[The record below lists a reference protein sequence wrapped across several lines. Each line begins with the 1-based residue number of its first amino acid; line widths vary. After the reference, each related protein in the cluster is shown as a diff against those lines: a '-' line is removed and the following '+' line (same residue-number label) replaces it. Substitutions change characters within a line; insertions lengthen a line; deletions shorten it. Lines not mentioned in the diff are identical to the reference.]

1 MVLLISEGEANIAAA
16 ETIPEAVRLKN
27 TDRAVLKAL
36 AIGPSLF
43 VNFDLLLSVVSR
55 PSQRNVLHS
64 PSFRELDDVAAQ
76 LVNATCN
83 GQTSRLLDIDS
94 LERLY

>member
-1 MVLLISEGEANIAAA
+1 MVLLISEGEANVAAA
-16 ETIPEAVRLKN
+16 ETIPEACRLKN
-27 TDRAVLKAL
+27 EGRAVLKAL
-36 AIGPSLF
+36 AIGESSF
-43 VNFDLLLSVVSR
+43 MNFDLLLSVVSR

-83 GQTSRLLDIDS
+83 GLL
-94 LERLY
+94 LF

>member
-27 TDRAVLKAL
+27 EGRAVLKVL
-36 AIGPSLF
+36 AIGESSF
-43 VNFDLLLSVVSR
+43 MNFDLLLSVVSR
-55 PSQRNVLHS
+55 PSQRNVFHS

-83 GQTSRLLDIDS
+83 GLL
-94 LERLY
+94 LF

>member
-1 MVLLISEGEANIAAA
+1 VVLLISDGEANIEAA

-27 TDRAVLKAL
+27 EGRVVLKAL
-36 AIGPSLF
+36 AIGRASF
-43 VNFDLLLSVVSR
+43 MNFDILRSVVSR

-64 PSFRELDDVAAQ
+64 PSFSELDDVAAQ

-83 GQTSRLLDIDS
+83 GQTSRLLDSGS
-94 LERLY
+94 LERLD